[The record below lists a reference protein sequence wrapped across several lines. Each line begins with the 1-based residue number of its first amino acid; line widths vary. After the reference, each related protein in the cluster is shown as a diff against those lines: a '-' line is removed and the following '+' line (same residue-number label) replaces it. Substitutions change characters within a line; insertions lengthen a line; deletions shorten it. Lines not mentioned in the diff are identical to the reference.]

1 MRSTRQDRATPTKI
15 DPTSFEASLPT
26 QRVLR
31 RRPPCPTSVFAHP
44 SSHCWSAS
52 RSAFG
57 FYKNNPSAAS
67 DRPSCFATPLL
78 WVPTGAAI
86 KSNSGSGRPKVQAH
100 SGWLRHPAG
109 GPSAPIKQRPPTSGL
124 WVQKL
129 RYRCPG
135 GANAVCKSDSSPHYL
150 RAIAPGHDRGTRV
163 LGNLGGSKFAST
175 LRWVT
180 LSACRVLM
188 TAYGCSDG
196 NKVVANCAQWPLA
209 RNTQV
214 RPTKGS
220 AYPRHTTTHASG
232 PVGLRTRAPAGR
244 VIRGVGSITRAA

>member
-1 MRSTRQDRATPTKI
+1 M
-15 DPTSFEASLPT
+15 L
-26 QRVLR
+26 
-31 RRPPCPTSVFAHP
+31 AHP
-44 SSHCWSAS
+44 SSHCCSSTAPAG
-52 RSAFG
+52 RPFLPYGQPLPRGGYAT
-57 FYKNNPSAAS
+57 

-78 WVPTGAAI
+78 WGPTGAAI
-86 KSNSGSGRPKVQAH
+86 QSNSGSGRPKVQAH
-100 SGWLRHPAG
+100 SGWSRRDHTAG
-109 GPSAPIKQRPPTSGL
+109 GPSAPIKQRPPTSGP

-129 RYRCPG
+129 RDRCPG
-135 GANAVCKSDSSPHYL
+135 GPNAVCKSDSSPHYL

-209 RNTQV
+209 RKCDPPRAALIHATL
-214 RPTKGS
+214 RPTPHRR
-220 AYPRHTTTHASG
+220 PR
-232 PVGLRTRAPAGR
+232 PQ
-244 VIRGVGSITRAA
+244 